1 MRACRDSPARGR
13 ERNAALLTG
22 APGREIEREARSGR
36 AVFNNALAL
45 SRRSHG
51 LPVAVFDT
59 VVSVRILTVA
69 GAAARARL
77 RVNGKRRRAEPGPP
91 VR

>member
-1 MRACRDSPARGR
+1 MSRLPARGR
-13 ERNAALLTG
+13 ERNAALLAGT
-22 APGREIEREARSGR
+22 PGREKRARVERNLTPSRSLG
-36 AVFNNALAL
+36 
-45 SRRSHG
+45 RSHG